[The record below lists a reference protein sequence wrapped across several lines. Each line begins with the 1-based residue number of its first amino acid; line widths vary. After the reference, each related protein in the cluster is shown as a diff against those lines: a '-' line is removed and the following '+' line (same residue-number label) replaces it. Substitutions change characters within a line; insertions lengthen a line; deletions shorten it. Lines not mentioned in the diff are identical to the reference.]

1 MKWKKLG
8 RIFDPEICGR
18 PGYTHGANP
27 FPVQIA
33 DDLIRIYYN
42 CRDINNRS
50 NITYLDYNMNDR
62 NIVYIHDEFLLTPGQ
77 PGLFDD
83 SGCSLG
89 CVLNMPTGEKYI
101 YYLGWNICTS
111 VPWMN
116 YIGLAILDTSG
127 HCKKYGNVPILERSP
142 VDYLSCSYPYVMF
155 DKGKYRMWYGSNLA
169 WGPKES
175 DMRHVIKYAESTD
188 GIHWTR
194 DGTVCIQGKNHAEY
208 AFSKPSVWKEGNL
221 YKMCYSFRGQAYRI
235 GYAESPDGLI
245 WKRLDEQAGI
255 TVSGQGWDCEMLD
268 YPAVFD
274 YKGEKYMVYC
284 GNSYGK
290 TGFGLAVM
298 TEP

>member
-1 MKWKKLG
+1 
-8 RIFDPEICGR
+8 
-18 PGYTHGANP
+18 
-27 FPVQIA
+27 
-33 DDLIRIYYN
+33 
-42 CRDINNRS
+42 
-50 NITYLDYNMNDR
+50 
-62 NIVYIHDEFLLTPGQ
+62 
-77 PGLFDD
+77 
-83 SGCSLG
+83 
-89 CVLNMPTGEKYI
+89 
-101 YYLGWNICTS
+101 
-111 VPWMN
+111 
-116 YIGLAILDTSG
+116 
-127 HCKKYGNVPILERSP
+127 
-142 VDYLSCSYPYVMF
+142 
-155 DKGKYRMWYGSNLA
+155 
-169 WGPKES
+169 
-175 DMRHVIKYAESTD
+175 MRHVIKYAESTD